1 MLDLDSCNKLTNV
14 IPSIERFFFASTAL
28 SHSSNWFKI
37 GTLSPP
43 LPTTD
48 HQHARRLRVDVQ
60 LARAAETVL
69 RDEVKQQPRLLR
81 TGERFEKDSEDQNNL
96 FLM

>member
-1 MLDLDSCNKLTNV
+1 MGRSA
-14 IPSIERFFFASTAL
+14 P
-28 SHSSNWFKI
+28 
-37 GTLSPP
+37 
-43 LPTTD
+43 
-48 HQHARRLRVDVQ
+48 ARRLRVDVQ

-81 TGERFEKDSEDQNNL
+81 TGERFEKDSEGQNNL